1 MQPSAH
7 VTTSALQTIN
17 LTGLN
22 HPCPCAP
29 LPTLSPTPRDVEPT
43 ARGESGGLLLSLD
56 RTLTEY
62 PLPVSLAHY
71 SSFLVVRSDLPGED
85 PAEFAGA
92 TAAVNDPHSQSG
104 HTSLVMELE
113 RRGHRMPSFGR
124 ARISGAHSA
133 SIRMLAEGAA
143 DIAAIDCVSYAH
155 FQRNGDP
162 DVGAI
167 RIIGRTPEAPAPPYI
182 TFGSREPDIDAILYE
197 SLCEAWRIR
206 KPDPRARY
214 CSSRR
219 RFSRMRRSMQEWKR
233 FVLRGVERA
242 KRELRGSGFLPAS
255 AAESG
260 QFQRRN
266 PTRRIILVGGC
277 VVIDCSG
284 SRIPPSVRGVCRRS

>member
-1 MQPSAH
+1 MGQTCSLPCVDFLEESAR
-7 VTTSALQTIN
+7 VFAFPQYSA
-17 LTGLN
+17 TG
-22 HPCPCAP
+22 CGAA
-29 LPTLSPTPRDVEPT
+29 T
-43 ARGESGGLLLSLD
+43 
-56 RTLTEY
+56 
-62 PLPVSLAHY
+62 Y
-71 SSFLVVRSDLPGED
+71 SSFLVVRSDLPGEEL
-85 PAEFAGA
+85 AEFAGA
-92 TAAVNDPHSQSG
+92 TATVNDPHFQSG

-113 RRGHRMPSFGR
+113 RGGHRMPFFGR
-124 ARISGAHSA
+124 ARVSRAHSA

-162 DVGAI
+162 DVGAV

-182 TFGSREPDIDAILYE
+182 TFGSREPDINAILYE

-255 AAESG
+255 AAELG
-260 QFQRRN
+260 QIPASQSDAPNHPRRGLCDDRLQWLAYSAECQRR
-266 PTRRIILVGGC
+266 R
-277 VVIDCSG
+277 
-284 SRIPPSVRGVCRRS
+284 PSESNRN